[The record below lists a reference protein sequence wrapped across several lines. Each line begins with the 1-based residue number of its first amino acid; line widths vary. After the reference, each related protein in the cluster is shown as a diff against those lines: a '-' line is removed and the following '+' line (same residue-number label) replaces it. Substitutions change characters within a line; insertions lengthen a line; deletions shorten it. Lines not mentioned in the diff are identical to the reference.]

1 MSNELQAFSQFQMG
15 WQYQNTQA
23 GFNNTGNQSQIT
35 KRVEYTTGTG
45 ADQADLVFAELGT
58 LAPSEITTFDLTS
71 VVDLLNQSTSFTK
84 VKSVMLWC
92 LNPTDNDIGTTAAS
106 IQLGGAGTLAALE
119 GSTGFWS
126 AGATQCVRNGGVL
139 SMSRPD
145 AAGAPISGSAK
156 NLKLVN
162 NDAVVAAAYYL
173 VIIGSNT

>member
-1 MSNELQAFSQFQMG
+1 MSNQLQAFSQFQMG

-23 GFNNTGNQSQIT
+23 GFSDTGNQSQIT
-35 KRVEYTTGTG
+35 KKIEYTTGTG
-45 ADQADLVFAELGT
+45 ADQADAVFAELGT

-71 VVDLLNQSTSFTK
+71 VTDLLNQSISFTK

-92 LNPTDNDIGTTAAS
+92 LKPSDNDLGTTASS
-106 IQLGGAGTLAALE
+106 IQLGGAAANPALE
-119 GSTGFWS
+119 GATGFWS
-126 AGATQCVRNGGVL
+126 AGATQRVWNGGFT
-139 SMSRPD
+139 SAGRPD

-162 NDAVVAAAYYL
+162 NDSVLPAAYYL